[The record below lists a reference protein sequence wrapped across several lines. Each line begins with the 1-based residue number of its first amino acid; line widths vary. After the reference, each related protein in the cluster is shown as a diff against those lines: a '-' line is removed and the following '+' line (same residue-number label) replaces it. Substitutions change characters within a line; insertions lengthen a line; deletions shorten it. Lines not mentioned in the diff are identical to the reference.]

1 MQFWRTRDAT
11 PIGPPVHCSGDVLA
25 VTSDGTI
32 ALTVV
37 RRAVGVDDQPV
48 LAGGLTGAWTGVAQL
63 CRTPDGTPIGPP
75 LNHPA
80 RVTGAWFSP
89 DDQTILTV
97 DSNYLLRLWS
107 VPNGARIGPVYQ
119 STSPVTGTLFA
130 PNSQTVLINSLRGVV
145 QLREQPRPVAG
156 APDR

>member
-1 MQFWRTRDAT
+1 
-11 PIGPPVHCSGDVLA
+11 
-25 VTSDGTI
+25 
-32 ALTVV
+32 
-37 RRAVGVDDQPV
+37 
-48 LAGGLTGAWTGVAQL
+48 
-63 CRTPDGTPIGPP
+63 
-75 LNHPA
+75 
-80 RVTGAWFSP
+80 VTGAWFSP

-156 APDR
+156 APDRIVLWAQTITGLELDDSHAIHALDPKTWSERQRLLVRQGGSPVP